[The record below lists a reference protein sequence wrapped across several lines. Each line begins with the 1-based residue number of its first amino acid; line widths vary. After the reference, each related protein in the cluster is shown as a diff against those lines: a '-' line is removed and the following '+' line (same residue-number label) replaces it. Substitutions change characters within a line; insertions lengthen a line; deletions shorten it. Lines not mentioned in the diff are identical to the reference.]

1 MTCPFTLGKG
11 RTIAGIILENY
22 CQKRKRAI
30 WVSVSNDLKYD
41 AERDL
46 GDIGAGHID
55 VHFLSKMK
63 YVRLCFCAY
72 LSPAYCLLTVQTAH
86 KVTGCNVKSLIK

>member
-63 YVRLCFCAY
+63 YVCAFVLIYRL
-72 LSPAYCLLTVQTAH
+72 LLTVQM
-86 KVTGCNVKSLIK
+86 SQIPI

>member
-1 MTCPFTLGKG
+1 MDYGRLSVFYVFVCLGV
-11 RTIAGIILENY
+11 IYENY
-22 CQKRKRAI
+22 LKGRKRAI

-46 GDIGAGHID
+46 KDIGTEGLD

-63 YVRLCFCAY
+63 YAKIN
-72 LSPAYCLLTVQTAH
+72 SQIGP
-86 KVTGCNVKSLIK
+86 TGS

>member
-1 MTCPFTLGKG
+1 MTRVIQFTSTSTL
-11 RTIAGIILENY
+11 GIILENY

-63 YVRLCFCAY
+63 
-72 LSPAYCLLTVQTAH
+72 
-86 KVTGCNVKSLIK
+86 

>member
-1 MTCPFTLGKG
+1 MNQVQESISIFD
-11 RTIAGIILENY
+11 AGIILENY

-63 YVRLCFCAY
+63 YAKIN
-72 LSPAYCLLTVQTAH
+72 SSINGKNLT
-86 KVTGCNVKSLIK
+86 